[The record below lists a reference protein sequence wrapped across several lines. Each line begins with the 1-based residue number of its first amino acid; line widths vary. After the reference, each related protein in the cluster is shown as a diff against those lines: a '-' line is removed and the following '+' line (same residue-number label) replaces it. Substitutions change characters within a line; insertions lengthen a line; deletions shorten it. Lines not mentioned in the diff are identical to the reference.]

1 MSNAT
6 WGDIQTSWGSNS
18 FTWSGYNI
26 ITFLENLS
34 LLDSLL
40 KDINKSFEDD
50 VLIREELV
58 KIGANASWGDS
69 FALWDDI
76 NYTWAG
82 YAFRSLS
89 DILSLSENYQKQVA
103 KTISETL
110 FLSESKSLSVVKKL
124 FESVSLSE
132 TFIKQLY
139 LYFFE
144 IITSQ
149 ESFAK
154 KPTKAFIE
162 NVLLN
167 EQTIK
172 KISKTLSET
181 LSFSESFYRE
191 IKKVVD
197 EVVFLNEEQIRDV
210 AKIFSESILMNEM
223 IAKEIYRKFLDSIS
237 LTENVLKKVGKIF
250 SDNIYLTEYLFIPS
264 FLRLKSKVLKDKP
277 KTTLIDQQTIL
288 SSFIEGGLWGDSNV
302 YWADQVYSWLGYKSY
317 VLSFKIKNKS
327 NLLKDKVRL
336 NYLGQDKIKVYFLKD
351 KLKIEKRN

>member
-18 FTWSGYNI
+18 FTWSGYNFLTFYENI
-26 ITFLENLS
+26 ILS
-34 LLDSLL
+34 ELLSKGIGKLL
-40 KDINKSFEDD
+40 NESI
-50 VLIREELV
+50 LMRETMEMM
-58 KIGANASWGDS
+58 GTNAVWGDS
-69 FALWDDI
+69 FALWDDTTF
-76 NYTWAG
+76 TWAG

-89 DILSLSENYQKQVA
+89 DVLSLSENYQKQVA

-110 FLSESKSLSVVKKL
+110 SLSESKSLSVVKKL

-172 KISKTLSET
+172 KTSKTLSEI
-181 LSFSESFYRE
+181 LLLSESFYRE
-191 IKKVVD
+191 IKKAVN

-223 IAKEIYRKFLDSIS
+223 IAKDIYRTFLESIS
-237 LTENVLKKVGKIF
+237 LTENVLKNVGKIF

-277 KTTLIDQQTIL
+277 KTTLIDQQTVF
-288 SSFIEGGLWGDSNV
+288 SSLIEGGLWGDSDV
-302 YWADQVYSWLGYKSY
+302 YWADQVCSWLGYKSY

-327 NLLKDKVRL
+327 NLLKDKMRL
-336 NYLGQDKIKVYFLKD
+336 SYLGQDKIKVYFLKD